1 MANTTDTRTSPRPA
15 RLSGADARA
24 AADAARAARAAG
36 RPTTGN
42 ARLANQNASA
52 AGAYGTPASGA
63 YGTPAAG
70 AAPASGDRA
79 SRRASTRR
87 ERRAARVRDARVAP
101 DHAADGR
108 EPEPRREAG
117 SQRSIDVAAGLSR
130 IGDFVIHFRRALL
143 VAAIFVAFILT
154 FYGPCKTYYK
164 AWRAGLDLQDQLT
177 DLNSSND
184 QYKSDIQSLQTR
196 EGIEDEARRRGYVS
210 EGETKVVVE
219 GLSDDA
225 DDSSSSTDAELPWYI
240 QLGDKVFH
248 YIGN

>member
-1 MANTTDTRTSPRPA
+1 MANITDTRTTSRPV

-24 AADAARAARAAG
+24 AADAARTARAAG
-36 RPTTGN
+36 GAAGN
-42 ARLANQNASA
+42 ARLAGENASF
-52 AGAYGTPASGA
+52 AGVYGA
-63 YGTPAAG
+63 PAA
-70 AAPASGDRA
+70 AAATTADDRA
-79 SRRASTRR
+79 ARRATTRR

-101 DHAADGR
+101 DRAADGR
-108 EPEPRREAG
+108 EAAPRREAG
-117 SQRSIDVAAGLSR
+117 SQRTVHVAAGLSR

-143 VAAIFVAFILT
+143 VVAVFVALILT

-164 AWRAGLDLQDQLT
+164 AWRAGLDLQDQLS

-210 EGETKVVVE
+210 EGETKVVVD

-225 DDSSSSTDAELPWYI
+225 DASSVDTESELPWYI

>member
-1 MANTTDTRTSPRPA
+1 MANIIDTRTSPRPA

-24 AADAARAARAAG
+24 AADAARAARG
-36 RPTTGN
+36 
-42 ARLANQNASA
+42 ASA
-52 AGAYGTPASGA
+52 SASARPGF
-63 YGTPAAG
+63 AAH
-70 AAPASGDRA
+70 AAPRQTDVPSVADAADR
-79 SRRASTRR
+79 SDRRASTRR
-87 ERRAARVRDARVAP
+87 ERRAARIRDARVAP
-101 DHAADGR
+101 DRAADGR

-143 VAAIFVAFILT
+143 VAAVFVALILT

-225 DDSSSSTDAELPWYI
+225 DDSSSSTEAELPWYI

>member
-1 MANTTDTRTSPRPA
+1 MANIIDTRTSPRPA

-24 AADAARAARAAG
+24 AADAARAARG
-36 RPTTGN
+36 
-42 ARLANQNASA
+42 ASA
-52 AGAYGTPASGA
+52 SASARPGF
-63 YGTPAAG
+63 AAH
-70 AAPASGDRA
+70 AAPRQTDVPSVADAADR
-79 SRRASTRR
+79 SDRRASTRR
-87 ERRAARVRDARVAP
+87 ERRAARIRDARVAP
-101 DHAADGR
+101 DRAADGR

-143 VAAIFVAFILT
+143 VAAVFVALILT

-225 DDSSSSTDAELPWYI
+225 DDYPSSTEAELPWYI

>member
-1 MANTTDTRTSPRPA
+1 MANTIDTRTSPRPA

-24 AADAARAARAAG
+24 AADAARAARG
-36 RPTTGN
+36 
-42 ARLANQNASA
+42 ASA
-52 AGAYGTPASGA
+52 SASARPGF
-63 YGTPAAG
+63 AAH
-70 AAPASGDRA
+70 AAPRQTDVPSVADAADRA
-79 SRRASTRR
+79 ARRASTRR
-87 ERRAARVRDARVAP
+87 ERRAARIRDARVAP
-101 DHAADGR
+101 DRAADGR

-143 VAAIFVAFILT
+143 VAAVFVALILT

-225 DDSSSSTDAELPWYI
+225 DDSSSSTEAELPWYI

>member
-1 MANTTDTRTSPRPA
+1 M
-15 RLSGADARA
+15 
-24 AADAARAARAAG
+24 ADAA
-36 RPTTGN
+36 
-42 ARLANQNASA
+42 
-52 AGAYGTPASGA
+52 AGAGST
-63 YGTPAAG
+63 
-70 AAPASGDRA
+70 

-87 ERRAARVRDARVAP
+87 ERRAARIRDARVAP
-101 DHAADGR
+101 DRAADGR

-143 VAAIFVAFILT
+143 VAAVFVALILT

-225 DDSSSSTDAELPWYI
+225 DDSSSSTEAELPWYI

>member
-1 MANTTDTRTSPRPA
+1 MANTIDTRTSPRPA

-24 AADAARAARAAG
+24 AADAARAARG
-36 RPTTGN
+36 
-42 ARLANQNASA
+42 ASA
-52 AGAYGTPASGA
+52 SASARPGF
-63 YGTPAAG
+63 AAH
-70 AAPASGDRA
+70 AAPRQTDVPSVADAADRA
-79 SRRASTRR
+79 DRRASTRR
-87 ERRAARVRDARVAP
+87 ERRAARIRDARVAP
-101 DHAADGR
+101 DRAADGR

-143 VAAIFVAFILT
+143 VAAVFVALILT

-225 DDSSSSTDAELPWYI
+225 DDSSSSTEAELPWYI

>member
-1 MANTTDTRTSPRPA
+1 MANTTDTRMTPRPA

-36 RPTTGN
+36 GAAAGN
-42 ARLANQNASA
+42 ARLASENGSA
-52 AGAYGTPASGA
+52 AGAYGA
-63 YGTPAAG
+63 PAAAGG
-70 AAPASGDRA
+70 APTGDDRA
-79 SRRASTRR
+79 ARRAATRR

-101 DHAADGR
+101 DRAADGR
-108 EPEPRREAG
+108 EADPRREAG
-117 SQRSIDVAAGLSR
+117 SQRTIDVAAGLSH

-143 VAAIFVAFILT
+143 VVAVFVALILT

-164 AWRAGLDLQDQLT
+164 AWRAGLDLQDQLS

-210 EGETKVVVE
+210 DGETKVVVE

-225 DDSSSSTDAELPWYI
+225 DGSSADTESELPWYI

>member
-1 MANTTDTRTSPRPA
+1 MANTIDTRTSPRPA

-24 AADAARAARAAG
+24 AADAARAARG
-36 RPTTGN
+36 
-42 ARLANQNASA
+42 ASA
-52 AGAYGTPASGA
+52 SASARPGF
-63 YGTPAAG
+63 AAH
-70 AAPASGDRA
+70 AAPRQTDVPSVADRA
-79 SRRASTRR
+79 DRADRRASTRR
-87 ERRAARVRDARVAP
+87 ERRAARIRDTRVAP
-101 DHAADGR
+101 DRAADGR

-143 VAAIFVAFILT
+143 VAAVFVALILT

-225 DDSSSSTDAELPWYI
+225 DDSSSSTEAELPWYI

>member
-1 MANTTDTRTSPRPA
+1 MANTIDTRTSPRPA

-24 AADAARAARAAG
+24 AADAARAARGASASASARPGFAAHAAP
-36 RPTTGN
+36 RQTDVPSV
-42 ARLANQNASA
+42 ADAA
-52 AGAYGTPASGA
+52 AGAGST
-63 YGTPAAG
+63 
-70 AAPASGDRA
+70 

-87 ERRAARVRDARVAP
+87 ERRAARIRDARVAP
-101 DHAADGR
+101 DRAADGR

-143 VAAIFVAFILT
+143 VAAVFVALILT

-225 DDSSSSTDAELPWYI
+225 DDSSSSTEAELPWYI

>member
-1 MANTTDTRTSPRPA
+1 MANTIDTRTSPRPA

-24 AADAARAARAAG
+24 AADAARAARG
-36 RPTTGN
+36 
-42 ARLANQNASA
+42 ASA
-52 AGAYGTPASGA
+52 SASARPGF
-63 YGTPAAG
+63 AAH
-70 AAPASGDRA
+70 AAPRQTDVPSVADAADR
-79 SRRASTRR
+79 SDRRASTRR
-87 ERRAARVRDARVAP
+87 ERRAARIRDARVAP
-101 DHAADGR
+101 DRAADGR

-143 VAAIFVAFILT
+143 VAAVFVALILT

-225 DDSSSSTDAELPWYI
+225 DDSSSSTEAELPWYI

>member
-1 MANTTDTRTSPRPA
+1 MQVGMANTIDTRTSPRPA

-24 AADAARAARAAG
+24 AADAARAARG
-36 RPTTGN
+36 
-42 ARLANQNASA
+42 ASA
-52 AGAYGTPASGA
+52 SASARPGF
-63 YGTPAAG
+63 AAH
-70 AAPASGDRA
+70 AAPRQTDVPSVADAADRA
-79 SRRASTRR
+79 DRRASTRR
-87 ERRAARVRDARVAP
+87 ERRAARIRDARVAP
-101 DHAADGR
+101 DRAADGR

-143 VAAIFVAFILT
+143 VAAVFVALILT

-225 DDSSSSTDAELPWYI
+225 DDSSSSTEAELPWYI

>member
-1 MANTTDTRTSPRPA
+1 MANTIDTRTSPRPA

-24 AADAARAARAAG
+24 AADAARAARG
-36 RPTTGN
+36 
-42 ARLANQNASA
+42 ASA
-52 AGAYGTPASGA
+52 SASARPGF
-63 YGTPAAG
+63 AAH
-70 AAPASGDRA
+70 AAPRQTDVPSVADRA
-79 SRRASTRR
+79 DRADRRASTRR
-87 ERRAARVRDARVAP
+87 ERRAARIRDARVAP
-101 DHAADGR
+101 DRAADGR

-143 VAAIFVAFILT
+143 VAAVFVALILT

-225 DDSSSSTDAELPWYI
+225 DDSSSSTEAELPWYI

>member
-1 MANTTDTRTSPRPA
+1 MANTIDTRTSPRPA

-24 AADAARAARAAG
+24 AADAARAARGASASASARPGFAAHAAPRQTDVPSVADAAAG
-36 RPTTGN
+36 VGST
-42 ARLANQNASA
+42 
-52 AGAYGTPASGA
+52 
-63 YGTPAAG
+63 
-70 AAPASGDRA
+70 

-87 ERRAARVRDARVAP
+87 ERRAARIRDARVAP
-101 DHAADGR
+101 DRAADGR

-143 VAAIFVAFILT
+143 VAAVFVALILT

-225 DDSSSSTDAELPWYI
+225 DDSSSSTEAELPWYI

>member
-1 MANTTDTRTSPRPA
+1 MANTIDTRTSPRPA

-24 AADAARAARAAG
+24 AADAARAARG
-36 RPTTGN
+36 
-42 ARLANQNASA
+42 ASA
-52 AGAYGTPASGA
+52 SASARPGF
-63 YGTPAAG
+63 AAH
-70 AAPASGDRA
+70 AAPRQTDVPSVADRA
-79 SRRASTRR
+79 DRSDRRASTRR
-87 ERRAARVRDARVAP
+87 ERRAARIRDARVAP
-101 DHAADGR
+101 DRAADGR

-143 VAAIFVAFILT
+143 VAAVFVALILT

-225 DDSSSSTDAELPWYI
+225 DDSSSSTEAELPWYI